1 MQPQDRPWYTGHM
14 QTSDGYVTMED
25 GVRLY
30 FQKVGIGSTAVIVP
44 NGIYL
49 LDDFQ
54 HLGDRRTLIFYD
66 VRNRGLSDQVTDR
79 SKLARGIQQ
88 DVDDL
93 DAVRRHFGIDRVDVI
108 GHSYIGW
115 MVALYAMK
123 YPAHAGR
130 VVQIGPMQPYAAKQ
144 YPAHLTNADAT
155 FAEVMA
161 TIGQLM
167 KGPPSGDPEEVCRK
181 FWAVLRVLYVA
192 NPRDAD
198 RIDWGRCELPN
209 ERNFMRYWTEH
220 ILPSI
225 QSLNLTAEEMA
236 KAKAPVLIV
245 HGTKDRSAPYGGG
258 LDWAMR
264 LPDARLVTVENAA
277 HAPWIEAPELV
288 FGSIQA
294 FLDGAWPEAAR
305 KVTSLETNSAA

>member
-1 MQPQDRPWYTGHM
+1 MQPQHLPWYTSHM
-14 QTSDGYVTMED
+14 QTSDGYVTLAD

-30 FQKVGIGSTAVIVP
+30 FQKVGSGPRPVIVP
-44 NGIYL
+44 NGFHL
-49 LDDFQ
+49 LNDFR
-54 HLGDRRTLIFYD
+54 HLGDWRALIFYD
-66 VRNRGLSDQVTDR
+66 VRNRGRSDQVSDR

-93 DAVRRHFGIDRVDVI
+93 DALRRHFAIDLADVI
-108 GHSYIGW
+108 GHSYVGL

-123 YPAHAGR
+123 YPARVGR
-130 VVQIGPMQPYAAKQ
+130 VVLIGPMQPDAAKQ
-144 YPAHLTNADAT
+144 YPTHLTNADAT

-161 TIGQLM
+161 KIGKMM
-167 KGPPSGDPEEVCRK
+167 KERPSPDPEEACKK
-181 FWAVLRVLYVA
+181 FWAVLRVMYVA
-192 NPRDAD
+192 DAKD
-198 RIDWGRCELPN
+198 AERINWGRCELPN

-245 HGTKDRSAPYGGG
+245 HGKQDRSAPYGGG

-277 HAPWIEAPELV
+277 HAPWIEAPELA
-288 FGSIQA
+288 FASIQT
-294 FLDGAWPEAAR
+294 FLDGAWPEAG
-305 KVTSLETNSAA
+305 KIV